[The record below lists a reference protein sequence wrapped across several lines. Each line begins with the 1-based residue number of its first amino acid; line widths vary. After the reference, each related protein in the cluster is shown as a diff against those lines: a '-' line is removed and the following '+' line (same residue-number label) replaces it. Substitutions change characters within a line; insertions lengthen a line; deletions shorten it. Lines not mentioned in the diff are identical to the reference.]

1 MYTEIGLSHDRGP
14 VRDTGKATIVAG
26 RATLLY
32 WIEVPARL
40 HDFGKKSS
48 AARLF
53 KAARYDGNHKIQVTL
68 ERIADLKKK
77 KTRVKC
83 EFFKPCFVLFT
94 FYLNMGD
101 THFFFESWKYFR
113 NFPQSWNFARRVS
126 PHENITK
133 TLKIKQIQVFKL
145 SYNIYLYH
153 SFSFKITVH
162 PKCIAS
168 QHLSFKLKKI
178 QNA

>member
-1 MYTEIGLSHDRGP
+1 MDDNNSSKVYLSVFPTRQGQISWK
-14 VRDTGKATIVAG
+14 TTKKA
-26 RATLLY
+26 LL
-32 WIEVPARL
+32 PHL
-40 HDFGKKSS
+40 LPLNS
-48 AARLF
+48 L
-53 KAARYDGNHKIQVTL
+53 
-68 ERIADLKKK
+68 
-77 KTRVKC
+77 
-83 EFFKPCFVLFT
+83 VL
-94 FYLNMGD
+94 LRNMGD